1 MVDRSQYKRLPKD
14 FFTRERKPLNRPLT
28 EEEKKRGTIPLQY
41 IELTDG
47 TILGIGIDE
56 DPKKYL
62 EQ

>member
-14 FFTRERKPLNRPLT
+14 FFTRDRSLNRPLT
-28 EEEKKRGTIPLQY
+28 EEEKERGTVPVQFIKLK
-41 IELTDG
+41 DG